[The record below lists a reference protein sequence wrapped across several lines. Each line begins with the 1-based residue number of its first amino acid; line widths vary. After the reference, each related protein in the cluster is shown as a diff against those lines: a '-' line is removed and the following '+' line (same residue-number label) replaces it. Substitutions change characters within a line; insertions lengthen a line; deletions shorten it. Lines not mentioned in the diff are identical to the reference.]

1 MRAWNNGGRTVSS
14 VRGFDI
20 LYLSFLSF
28 FLPLFIF
35 FFFFRFQPRIVGGDA
50 PQVSVVGSL
59 IMAISSRFD
68 RPSFP
73 PRHFLLRLFTGSNGS
88 RVARFWKE
96 LKGSRFTPPSAG
108 HRRFRIIIIPNGEC
122 RDGALAATLR

>member
-1 MRAWNNGGRTVSS
+1 MEEEQFRLFVALIFFISLFFPFSS
-14 VRGFDI
+14 
-20 LYLSFLSF
+20 LYLF
-28 FLPLFIF
+28 F